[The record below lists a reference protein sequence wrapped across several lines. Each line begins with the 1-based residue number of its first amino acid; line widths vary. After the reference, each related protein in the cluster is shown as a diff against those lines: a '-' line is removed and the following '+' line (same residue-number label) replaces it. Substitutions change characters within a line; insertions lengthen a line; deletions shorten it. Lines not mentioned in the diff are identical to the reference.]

1 MSRRPARDS
10 EPVEPVEPVSL
21 VKSVEV
27 TDDALAPEPAEPS
40 DPAPTA
46 TTSDITDALAE
57 TAFTVTALLAE
68 SAAAHDLSLTQ
79 LRMLAILRDREP
91 RIADLAAFLGLERSS
106 VSGLVDRAVRRGL
119 VHRTAS
125 ADDARA
131 TRLSLTDEGR
141 RLAAVVTAQVDAKL
155 VPITGRLATAE
166 RARLVVLLR
175 KLLD

>member
-10 EPVEPVEPVSL
+10 EPVDPVDPVDV
-21 VKSVEV
+21 VKAA
-27 TDDALAPEPAEPS
+27 DDAPGPEPTDPT
-40 DPAPTA
+40 DPATTAPTSA
-46 TTSDITDALAE
+46 ITDALAE

-141 RLAAVVTAQVDAKL
+141 RLAAVVTAQVDARL
-155 VPITGRLATAE
+155 VPMTGRLATAE